1 MDSDSRFVMTA
12 WRVMDELSRAAQIE
26 DALSN
31 CIDILCDTLSCRSGN
46 LWMKND
52 QDDRLYIVACK
63 GSSDVTGISSR
74 HNDSFVAATASSG
87 NPRIIADTSREP
99 LITGDPDFDILYGRN
114 VMFIPLKT
122 PRGIYGCLQ
131 LNDSTAGFSEGD
143 MKLCQNVASMI
154 ALDIEDKGFVFHPVK
169 DRAPLISLRN
179 VIKEFA
185 NGEEIR
191 RVLKG
196 IDLDVYEGELLVV
209 LGESGCGKST
219 MLNIIGGMDQMTS
232 GQLIVEGRDFSHPTE
247 QELTEYRR
255 DYIGFIF
262 QSYNLM
268 PNLTALENVEF
279 VAEISDHPLDSSAAL
294 NMVGMSD
301 REDRYPSVLSGG
313 QQQRVCIAR
322 AFVKNPKIILADEPT
337 AALDVKTGQEVLKVL
352 EEIVKTRGTTVIMVT
367 HNIEIA
373 KMANRVIRLKEGTIY
388 SIRVN
393 LNPMKAEEITW

>member
-1 MDSDSRFVMTA
+1 MDTDNRFVMTA

-31 CIDILCDTLSCRSGN
+31 CIDIMCDTLSCRSGS

-63 GSSDVTGISSR
+63 GSNDVTGISTR
-74 HNDSFVAATASSG
+74 YTDSFVAETAQSG
-87 NPRIIADTSREP
+87 NSRIIADTSKEP
-99 LITGDPDFDILYGRN
+99 LIISDPDFNILYGRN
-114 VMFIPLKT
+114 VMLIPLKT

-131 LNDSTAGFSEGD
+131 LNDSTAGFTEDD
-143 MKLCQNVASMI
+143 MRLCQNVAAMM
-154 ALDIEDKGFVFHPVK
+154 ALDIEDKGFVFRPAENRV
-169 DRAPLISLRN
+169 PLISLRD
-179 VIKEFA
+179 VVKEFA
-185 NGEEIR
+185 NGEEVR
-191 RVLKG
+191 RVLKD

-232 GQLIVEGRDFSHPTE
+232 GQLLVEGRDFSHPTE
-247 QELTEYRR
+247 QQLTEYRR

-279 VAEISDHPLDSSAAL
+279 IAEISDHPLNSSTAL
-294 NMVGMSD
+294 KLVGMDD
-301 REDRYPSVLSGG
+301 RQDRYPSVLSGG

-352 EEIVKTRGTTVIMVT
+352 QEIVKKGTTVIMVT

-373 KMANRVIRLKEGTIY
+373 KMANRVIRLKEGTVY